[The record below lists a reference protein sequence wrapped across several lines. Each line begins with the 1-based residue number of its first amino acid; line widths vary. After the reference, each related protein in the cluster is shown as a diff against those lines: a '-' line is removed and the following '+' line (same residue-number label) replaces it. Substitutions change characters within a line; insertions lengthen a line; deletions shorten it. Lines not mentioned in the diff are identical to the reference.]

1 MPVPSRGLQDSLPD
15 PWVAASSAVSR
26 DEAFQDGVRT
36 FPWFQKNAQSA
47 GSPSARVH
55 GHSSSWTPAAY
66 EEPTPALEGFF
77 VDDASGVWV
86 HMDIGIW

>member
-36 FPWFQKNAQSA
+36 FPWFQKKCAVRREPKCE
-47 GSPSARVH
+47 GAR
-55 GHSSSWTPAAY
+55 
-66 EEPTPALEGFF
+66 ALELM
-77 VDDASGVWV
+77 DAG
-86 HMDIGIW
+86 GL